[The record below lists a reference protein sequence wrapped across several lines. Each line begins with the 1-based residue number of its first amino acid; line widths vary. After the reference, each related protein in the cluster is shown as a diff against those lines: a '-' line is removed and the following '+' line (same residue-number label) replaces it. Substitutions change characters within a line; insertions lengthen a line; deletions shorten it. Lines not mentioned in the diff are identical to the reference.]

1 MLFENI
7 YCFTKTLMVLFFCN
21 FLNDAL
27 MNIQQMMKQAQAMQK
42 KMTDAKDKI
51 EASEYTAK
59 AGGDLVEVKISGKYK
74 ILKLNV
80 SPTLLSSD
88 QKDMLEDLII
98 AAINNASDQVE
109 AESNGLLTNMLG
121 KMNL

>member
-1 MLFENI
+1 
-7 YCFTKTLMVLFFCN
+7 MVLFFCN